1 VNATQI
7 RNRVAVI
14 LLGFVVTAVTYL
26 LFRRLPEPGLSGTY
40 MTANLVVFALL
51 IGGIVVT
58 RLSSHSY
65 WYEVVTEFFLSFAAS
80 SVAVFAY
87 LTTDLFTVGLLV
99 AAVFVGGVVSEG
111 IAGTAGVL
119 RGYQFVGFLLVVTF
133 SFVVLYV
140 AASIVDSGNP
150 TLLPPLVI
158 YTVVFAAVVY
168 GLREEVKSF
177 QSP

>member
-1 VNATQI
+1 MNTTQI

-14 LLGFVVTAVTYL
+14 LLGFVATAVTYL
-26 LFRRLPEPGLSGTY
+26 LLRRLPELRLPGTY

-51 IGGIVVT
+51 IGGIVMT
-58 RLSSHSY
+58 RLWSNSY
-65 WYEVVTEFFLSFAAS
+65 WYEVVTEFFISFAAS

-99 AAVFVGGVVSEG
+99 AAVVVGGVLSVG
-111 IAGTAGVL
+111 IAETASIP
-119 RGYQFVGFLLVVTF
+119 RGYQFVGFLLTFAF
-133 SFVVLYV
+133 SFVVVYV
-140 AASIVDSGNP
+140 VASIVNSGNP

-168 GLREEVKSF
+168 GLREEANSF